1 MTDHRGWEQ
10 QPQYPEQGQQYP
22 QGQPWQPRHYDPR
35 AHQQR
40 MGYQQQPSWQQ
51 QGYGR
56 PYPQGQPRQQPD
68 LWAQPARQEPG
79 QDQQPHRRNRSHI
92 PLYAGIAAVVVIAGG
107 GAAYALS
114 GHGSPSSAGSPA
126 ASASTAAAEPDTAAG
141 VRAAAQ
147 QFYALYSAGQWGAAW
162 AYLAPAARGAVTV
175 ATWSAVHD
183 ACPGPTAG
191 LARVIKSVT
200 FAGTT
205 AVVSETVAGS
215 LGNLTTVSDAWTY
228 SGGRWGLSLSA
239 SSMSFYKHGS
249 VNADIAA
256 AKAAG
261 ECGS

>member
-191 LARVIKSVT
+191 LRVSSSPSHSRARRLSFPRRSRARWAISPLSPT
-200 FAGTT
+200 P
-205 AVVSETVAGS
+205 
-215 LGNLTTVSDAWTY
+215 
-228 SGGRWGLSLSA
+228 GRTP
-239 SSMSFYKHGS
+239 
-249 VNADIAA
+249 
-256 AKAAG
+256 AAG
-261 ECGS
+261 GASACQPAR